1 MSPDASLN
9 GQTVSPE
16 EIEAAQKQQYD
27 EIDRYLDSQ
36 VAKAGQQRRR
46 VWNRDTSSIATNE
59 QPIRP

>member
-1 MSPDASLN
+1 MKLTLPTLAAAVLILMSPDGPLN

-36 VAKAGQQRRR
+36 
-46 VWNRDTSSIATNE
+46 E
-59 QPIRP
+59 E